1 MVDGDGEVVA
11 AQYKVACLVEGVR
24 YGKCF
29 PFDGGVAGLRWVGES
44 AANQGDS
51 PSLSAAEQVR
61 GGALA
66 VLLEKPVPYAVFG
79 PVCGE
84 AGWFGLVIDGD
95 PVLDLRND
103 G

>member
-1 MVDGDGEVVA
+1 MVDGDGEVMA

-51 PSLSAAEQVR
+51 PSLFATEQVR
-61 GGALA
+61 EGALA
-66 VLLEKPVPYAVFG
+66 VLLEIG